1 MSRIITLS
9 MVVFITIVAVG
20 LGSANAQHAPG
31 NPWCDAKWMKSRK
44 TANYQDFMDSCL
56 RLVHGEQ
63 LSPTAWK
70 QWQQWQIQQQ
80 PQQPGQPQ
88 PQTFG

>member
-44 TANYQDFMDSCL
+44 TANYHDFMDSCL